1 MRCLTVHKINV
12 VVLCNRRKRP
22 RFGQL
27 GCMATAMAVYAGLW
41 TWICSSFGL
50 LSWVGF
56 AGCTSYF
63 ACGKRY
69 VQGATC
75 ATAANVSGAVWAML
89 SILLAEC
96 STWTGSGAIFC
107 AFISFAIIM
116 QSKIRGVGIYLRV
129 IYWMLCDV
137 CSRRRWE
144 TGNTNSPFGNT
155 SGMDD
160 GSDRRMDVSKSQMI
174 KIRIYKEK
182 VAYPRRGSG
191 SLFFYGL

>member
-1 MRCLTVHKINV
+1 MYQLFCLREAI
-12 VVLCNRRKRP
+12 R
-22 RFGQL
+22 
-27 GCMATAMAVYAGLW
+27 
-41 TWICSSFGL
+41 
-50 LSWVGF
+50 
-56 AGCTSYF
+56 
-63 ACGKRY
+63 
-69 VQGATC
+69 
-75 ATAANVSGAVWAML
+75 
-89 SILLAEC
+89 
-96 STWTGSGAIFC
+96 TGSNLCYCGECKWCGMGDVVHSAGRVLYMDREWSDFLC
-107 AFISFAIIM
+107 FYL
-116 QSKIRGVGIYLRV
+116 IRYNYAVKNTGVGIYLRV

-174 KIRIYKEK
+174 KIRIYKER

>member
-1 MRCLTVHKINV
+1 MYQLFCLREAI
-12 VVLCNRRKRP
+12 R
-22 RFGQL
+22 
-27 GCMATAMAVYAGLW
+27 
-41 TWICSSFGL
+41 
-50 LSWVGF
+50 
-56 AGCTSYF
+56 
-63 ACGKRY
+63 
-69 VQGATC
+69 
-75 ATAANVSGAVWAML
+75 
-89 SILLAEC
+89 
-96 STWTGSGAIFC
+96 TGSNLCYCGECKWCGMGDVVHSAGRVLYMDREWSDFLC
-107 AFISFAIIM
+107 FYL
-116 QSKIRGVGIYLRV
+116 IRYNYAVKNTGVGIYLRV

-191 SLFFYGL
+191 NLFFYGL